1 MDCLRQ
7 SEFSGMDGETVQEVH
22 AMAHLTN
29 SNSFSLQDAQY
40 AVRVPRHFWQVNY
53 LACAWATVVAFALH
67 VFAITFKI
75 NKDETKINTS
85 RKMALLTSVNDCSL
99 TAIISVREI
108 TWNYNTQA

>member
-1 MDCLRQ
+1 MAELASKTVSTLQWEVVLAVTKPTMDCLRQ
-7 SEFSGMDGETVQEVH
+7 SEFSGMDGEIVQEVH

-67 VFAITFKI
+67 VFVITFKI
-75 NKDETKINTS
+75 HK
-85 RKMALLTSVNDCSL
+85 LTQRRN
-99 TAIISVREI
+99 
-108 TWNYNTQA
+108 